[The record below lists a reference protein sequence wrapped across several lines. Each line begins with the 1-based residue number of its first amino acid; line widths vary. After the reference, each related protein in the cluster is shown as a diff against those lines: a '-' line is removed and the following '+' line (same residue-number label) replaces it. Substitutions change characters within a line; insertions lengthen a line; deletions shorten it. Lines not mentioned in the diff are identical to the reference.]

1 MARAG
6 RPRKLGRRTKSGRIA
21 RKSHARGVDRGTE
34 ELQAMR
40 QHLANGGDPALTS
53 YPLGILEANG
63 IITTDQRKAACHYA
77 WLHAVVIGR
86 PNCASMALERRTRS
100 QESEVWD
107 DKWLRDREGEFDAVR
122 RLLSPA
128 RMRMVLENVAVYE
141 RLPGFF
147 KRRHLRPS
155 DIREAELL
163 TQACN
168 LLESR
173 FNRRIDKAA

>member
-40 QHLANGGDPALTS
+40 FRLANGEDPALTS

-63 IITTDQRKAACHYA
+63 IITTDQRKAACRYA

-107 DKWLRDREGEFDAVR
+107 EEWLEEQEDKFDAVR

-147 KRRHLRPS
+147 ERRHPRPS
-155 DIREAELL
+155 DAREAELL
-163 TQACN
+163 NQACL
-168 LLESR
+168 LLER
-173 FNRRIDKAA
+173 HFNRKIARAA